1 MGVASGLPPV
11 VGLASTAIAK
21 MADLGSL

>member
-1 MGVASGLPPV
+1 MGVASGLPAV
-11 VGLASTAIAK
+11 VGLKGTARAK